1 MKKLLILDT
10 FNFLHR
16 AYHALPKTFTDPQG
30 DPTNAV
36 YGVTS
41 MVINVLSRIRP
52 DYIIAAVDGQKPTF
66 RVQEFTQYKAQRKPM
81 EDDLKS
87 QIPKVFEILDAFGIK
102 RILVEGY
109 EADDIVGTVTKKF
122 EKKVEVI
129 IVSNDRDLWQLAG
142 NGTIIMV
149 PGRKGT
155 IEWVGEKEVDAK
167 LGFDANKIADYK
179 GLKGDTSDNIPGVYG
194 IGDIT
199 ATKLIKQYGSVE
211 EIYKN
216 LDKITPE
223 SLKKKLEESA
233 EQAFMS
239 KKLAQL
245 VLDVP
250 LDVSL
255 EDCKYNEFNK
265 VNVKEVLEKYNFKSL
280 IRRLGFE
287 DKKVKEQEVPDNQ
300 LSLL

>member
-1 MKKLLILDT
+1 MKKLLIIDT

-30 DPTNAV
+30 EPTNAV

-41 MVINVLSRIRP
+41 MIINILSQIKP

-87 QIPKVFEILDAFGIK
+87 QIPKVFEILDAFGIR

-109 EADDIVGTVTKKF
+109 EADDVVGTVTKKF
-122 EKKVEVI
+122 EKDVSVI
-129 IVSNDRDLWQLAG
+129 IVSNDKDLWQLAG

-149 PGRKGT
+149 PGRKGA

-194 IGDIT
+194 IGDVT
-199 ATKLIKQYGSVE
+199 ATKLIKEYGSVE

-216 LDKITPE
+216 LDKVKPD
-223 SLKKKLEESA
+223 SLRKKLEENA
-233 EQAFMS
+233 EQALMS

-250 LDVSL
+250 LSVEL
-255 EDCKYNEFNK
+255 EKCRYKEINK